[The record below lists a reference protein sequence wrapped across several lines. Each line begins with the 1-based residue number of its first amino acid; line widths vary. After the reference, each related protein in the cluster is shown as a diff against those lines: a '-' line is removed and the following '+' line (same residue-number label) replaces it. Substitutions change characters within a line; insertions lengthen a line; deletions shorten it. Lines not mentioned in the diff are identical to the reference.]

1 METCI
6 SKCQTYLEQFY
17 MGLTAFTI
25 YDLEND
31 KGRCAMVEY
40 IDSIVKYLTALERSD
55 SNPC

>member
-1 METCI
+1 
-6 SKCQTYLEQFY
+6 

-31 KGRCAMVEY
+31 KGGCAMVEY
-40 IDSIVKYLTALERSD
+40 IDSIVKYLAALERGD